1 MIDSIKKIL
10 FTGSLKGQYLSELIF
25 DLSDTL
31 NDENI
36 ELYCFSQSNGQI
48 DLPNVQTIEEKNISD
63 MDLIVSIGGDGTN
76 THFLCCSWFYRR

>member
-10 FTGSLKGQYLSELIF
+10 FTGSLKGQYLSELIR

-36 ELYCFSQSNGQI
+36 ELYCFSQSNEQI
-48 DLPNVQTIEEKNISD
+48 DIQNAQTIEETKTPKN
-63 MDLIVSIGGDGTN
+63 N
-76 THFLCCSWFYRR
+76 EK

>member
-10 FTGSLKGQYLSELIF
+10 FTGSLKGQYLSELIR

-36 ELYCFSQSNGQI
+36 ELYCFSQSNDQI
-48 DLPNVQTIEEKNISD
+48 DIPNAQTIEETNISD
-63 MDLIVSIGGDGTN
+63 MD
-76 THFLCCSWFYRR
+76 